1 MRWLTILLLAGSIE
15 AFSIQSGFALTA
27 EQALTQPPQNYCN
40 DYANLLKP
48 ATVAEIDNQLRQFE
62 RDTSNQIVVV
72 IFPSLP
78 PNGVIEDYAQTL
90 YREMKLGQKGTD
102 NGALLLVFVND
113 RKIRIHTGRGLEGA
127 LPDAICK
134 RIIAE
139 QIAPRFKTGDFDG
152 GIQVG
157 VASMI
162 AATKGEYKGTGQTVA
177 ERKAKTT
184 ASDGGAF
191 EVILFII
198 IFLIIAFVFFR
209 RGVFF
214 SGGPWIGGG
223 GGFSGGGGGGFS
235 GGGGGDSGGF
245 SGGGGD
251 SGGGGASGDW

>member
-1 MRWLTILLLAGSIE
+1 
-15 AFSIQSGFALTA
+15 
-27 EQALTQPPQNYCN
+27 
-40 DYANLLKP
+40 
-48 ATVAEIDNQLRQFE
+48 
-62 RDTSNQIVVV
+62 
-72 IFPSLP
+72 
-78 PNGVIEDYAQTL
+78 
-90 YREMKLGQKGTD
+90 MKLGQKGND

-177 ERKAKTT
+177 ERKAKTA
-184 ASDGGAF
+184 ASDEGTF
-191 EVILFII
+191 EVILFIV
-198 IFLIIAFVFFR
+198 IFLIIGFVFFR
-209 RGVFF
+209 RGIFF
-214 SGGPWIGGG
+214 SGGPWVGGGGFGGGGFGGG
-223 GGFSGGGGGGFS
+223 GGSS
-235 GGGGGDSGGF
+235 GGGDSGGGF